1 MQEVWSWPFNLLQG
15 CVWELMWIV
24 MFNVMFL
31 MYMCVMY
38 GIDPIKGI
46 PTFCLSHLYLFQTE
60 GRCHFRSTST
70 MAFFLYLQ
78 QGLFHSHSLSTIL
91 NNFYSI
97 PFTFLQQV
105 CNSYYIANTKAY
117 TVTQMD
123 WLSMEGV
130 ERHTQSHNTVSK
142 RKTEGA
148 KESEKDGQK
157 YLFHKWSRRQ
167 RESEEKMKR
176 KWKSVGRDW
185 KAWCKNREEF
195 MVFWERGLVAGPGRS
210 TK

>member
-1 MQEVWSWPFNLLQG
+1 
-15 CVWELMWIV
+15 
-24 MFNVMFL
+24 
-31 MYMCVMY
+31 MY

-130 ERHTQSHNTVSK
+130 ERHTITQHSLK
-142 RKTEGA
+142 EKAWGR
-148 KESEKDGQK
+148 ESEKDRQK
-157 YLFHKWSRRQ
+157 YLLFTNGLTD
-167 RESEEKMKR
+167 REREEKRKR
-176 KWKSVGRDW
+176 ERKSVGRDW

-195 MVFWERGLVAGPGRS
+195 NGLLGEGTGGWTGTVHQVGQGGEQDYPVVQRGWFSL
-210 TK
+210 